1 MPTVHGLNVQ
11 FTAGT
16 FSGGPVETFMADA
29 RFCGAGRVPG
39 AAIGHRESVPVK
51 TRLQNRFEMLGCHRR
66 QDSTDG
72 GA

>member
-11 FTAGT
+11 FTTDT

-29 RFCGAGRVPG
+29 RFRGAEWVPG
-39 AAIGHRESVPVK
+39 AAITHQKSVPVK
-51 TRLQNRFEMLGCHRR
+51 TWLQNRFEMFGCHRR